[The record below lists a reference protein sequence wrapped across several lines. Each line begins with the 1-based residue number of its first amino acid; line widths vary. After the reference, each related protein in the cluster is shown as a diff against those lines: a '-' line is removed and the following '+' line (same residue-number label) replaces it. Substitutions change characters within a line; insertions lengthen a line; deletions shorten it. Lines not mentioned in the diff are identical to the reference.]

1 MEGIVMQKQ
10 SARNRNDAFNIIIVG
25 CGKVGHTLTEQLAR
39 EGHDITIIDTNEH
52 VIRDIADV
60 IDVMGVCGNGAS
72 LRVLEDAGLKDAD
85 LIIAVTGSDEL
96 NLLCCT
102 VAKKIRGN
110 ISAIARVRNP
120 DYSEEL
126 AYLRQQLGLSMIVN
140 PEMEAA
146 REIARLLANPQAL
159 EISSFAK
166 GHAELVRFKIP
177 EGNILDGKTLMQLSP
192 LFKFGFLVC
201 AVERSGAVTIPGG
214 SFLLH
219 AGDDITIIVASRDV
233 HRIFDAIGMSSRAV
247 HSCMIVGGG
256 RTSYYLAQLLL
267 EQKME
272 VKLIEPRHERC
283 EELTKLLTGA
293 LVICADGGDEAVL
306 REEGIENAE
315 AFAALTGID
324 EENIL
329 LTLFAN
335 QIEGLK
341 TVTKINRISFS
352 NVIDGLNLGSVVY
365 PKHITSER
373 ICTYVRACQNTIGSN
388 VETLYHMFDGR
399 VEAVSFHVEKDAPVV
414 GIPLMHLKKKDNLLI
429 ACINRRGRIFFPR
442 GMDTIEAGDSVIIVT
457 SHTGFTDIGDILL

>member
-1 MEGIVMQKQ
+1 MQKQ
-10 SARNRNDAFNIIIVG
+10 SAKNKAGVFRIIIVG

-39 EGHDITIIDTNEH
+39 EGHDITIIDTNER

-60 IDVMGVCGNGAS
+60 LDVMGVCGNGAS

-85 LIIAVTGSDEL
+85 LVIAVTGSDEL

-110 ISAIARVRNP
+110 IAAIARVRNP

-140 PEMEAA
+140 PELEAA
-146 REIARLLANPQAL
+146 HEIARLLASPQAL

-177 EGNILDGKTLMQLSP
+177 ESNVLAGKSLMQLSP
-192 LFKFGFLVC
+192 IFAFGFLVC
-201 AVERSGAVTIPGG
+201 AVERAGSVVIPDG
-214 SFLLH
+214 SFTLQ
-219 AGDDITIIVASRDV
+219 AGDDITIIVDSRDV
-233 HRIFDAIGMSSRAV
+233 HSIFDAIDMRSRAV
-247 HSCMIVGGG
+247 RSCMIVGGG
-256 RTSYYLAQLLL
+256 RTSYYLAKLLL
-267 EQKME
+267 AQKME
-272 VKLIEPRHERC
+272 VKLIEPRRERC
-283 EELTKLLTGA
+283 EELTTLLPGA
-293 LVICADGGDEAVL
+293 LIVCADGGDEAVL
-306 REEGIENAE
+306 REEGIEDAE

-335 QIEGLK
+335 RIDGLK
-341 TVTKINRISFS
+341 TVTKINRITFS
-352 NVIDGLNLGSVVY
+352 DVIDKLDLGSVVY

-388 VETLYHMFDGR
+388 VETMYHMFDGR
-399 VEAVSFHVEKDAPVV
+399 VEAVSFHVEKDAPVI
-414 GIPLMHLKKKDNLLI
+414 GIPLMNLKKKDNLII
-429 ACINRRGRIFFPR
+429 ACINRCGRIFFPR
-442 GMDTIEAGDSVIIVT
+442 GQDTIEAGDSVIIVT
-457 SHTGFTDIGDILL
+457 SHTGFTDISDILK

>member
-1 MEGIVMQKQ
+1 MQKQ
-10 SARNRNDAFNIIIVG
+10 SAKGKSDIFNIIIVG

-39 EGHDITIIDTNEH
+39 EGHNITIIDTNEH
-52 VIRDIADV
+52 VIRDVADV

-72 LRVLEDAGLKDAD
+72 LRVLEDAGLKEAD
-85 LIIAVTGSDEL
+85 LIIALTGSDEL

-102 VAKKIRGN
+102 VAKKLRSN
-110 ISAIARVRNP
+110 IAAIARVRNP

-177 EGNILDGKTLMQLSP
+177 QGNILAGRSLMQLAP

-201 AVERSGAVTIPGG
+201 AVERAGHVVIPDG
-214 SFLLH
+214 SFILH
-219 AGDDITIIVASRDV
+219 EGDDITIIVASRDV
-233 HRIFDAIGMSSRAV
+233 YRIFDAIGMRSRAV
-247 HSCMIVGGG
+247 HSCMIIGGG
-256 RTSYYLAQLLL
+256 RSSYYLAQLLL
-267 EQKME
+267 HQKME
-272 VKLIEPRHERC
+272 VKIIEQNRKRC
-283 EELTKLLTGA
+283 EELTELLPEA
-293 LVICADGGDEAVL
+293 LVVCADGGDEAVL
-306 REEGIENAE
+306 REEGIEDAE
-315 AFAALTGID
+315 AFVPLTGID

-335 QIEGLK
+335 RIPGLK
-341 TVTKINRISFS
+341 TITKINRITFS
-352 NVIDGLNLGSVVY
+352 DVIDGLNLGSVVY
-365 PKHITSER
+365 PKHIISER

-399 VEAVSFHVEKDAPVV
+399 VEAVSFHVEKDAPII
-414 GIPLMHLKKKDNLLI
+414 GIPLMQLDKKNNLLI
-429 ACINRRGRIFFPR
+429 ACINRKGLIFFPR
-442 GMDTIEAGDSVIIVT
+442 GQDTIEAGDSVIIVT
-457 SHTGFTDIGDILL
+457 SHTGFTDISDILQ

>member
-1 MEGIVMQKQ
+1 MQKQ
-10 SARNRNDAFNIIIVG
+10 SAKNNVFKIIIVG

-39 EGHDITIIDTNEH
+39 EGHDLTVIDTNET
-52 VIRDIADV
+52 VIQNVTEV

-72 LRVLEDAGLKDAD
+72 LRVLEDAGVKDAD
-85 LIIAVTGSDEL
+85 LVIALTGSDEL

-102 VAKKIRGN
+102 IAKKAGGE

-126 AYLRQQLGLSMIVN
+126 AYLRTQLGLSMIVN
-140 PEMEAA
+140 PELEAA
-146 REIARLLANPQAL
+146 REIARLLSNPQAL

-177 EGNILDGKTLMQLSP
+177 AGNVLSGRSLMQLSP
-192 LFKFGFLVC
+192 IFKFGFLVC
-201 AVERSGAVTIPGG
+201 AVERAGSVVIPDG
-214 SFLLH
+214 SFVLH
-219 AGDDITIIVASRDV
+219 EGDEITIIVASQDM
-233 HRIFDAIGMSSRAV
+233 HSIFDAIGMRSRAV

-267 EQKME
+267 KQKMD
-272 VKLIEPRHERC
+272 VKLIDPNRERC
-283 EELTKLLTGA
+283 EELTRLLTGA
-293 LVICADGGDEAVL
+293 LIICADGGDEAVL

-335 QIEGLK
+335 QIPGLK
-341 TVTKINRISFS
+341 TVTKINRINFAD
-352 NVIDGLNLGSVVY
+352 VIGGLDLGSVVY

-373 ICTYVRACQNTIGSN
+373 ITTYVRACQNTIGSN

-399 VEAVSFHVEKDAPVV
+399 VEAVSFHVEKDAPVI
-414 GIPLMHLKKKDNLLI
+414 GMPLMNLKKKDNLLI
-429 ACINRRGRIFFPR
+429 ACINRTGRIFFPR
-442 GMDTIEAGDSVIIVT
+442 GTDTIEAGDSVIIVT
-457 SHTGFTDIGDILL
+457 THTGFTDIGDILK